1 MRGAIAVAIG
11 PRIRAAAKRPMP
23 PAVEQTPA
31 AACSAYPKRGIG
43 FPAASWPL
51 AAPRGAD
58 SDLLHSKRV
67 RAIAKAR
74 KTWRSTTREYALPVA
89 RSTASCASV

>member
-1 MRGAIAVAIG
+1 MS
-11 PRIRAAAKRPMP
+11 

-31 AACSAYPKRGIG
+31 AACSAYRKRGIG

-51 AAPRGAD
+51 AAPRGAN
-58 SDLLHSKRV
+58 SDVVQSKSV
-67 RAIAKAR
+67 RAIPKGR
-74 KTWRSTTREYALPVA
+74 KTWRSTTREYGSPVA